1 MLNIYLLILY
11 KTMTSITFFVSNTQ
25 DQNATFNVVCVNG
38 NYIYLDDI
46 KKMLIS
52 KLNVD
57 SQIIDSFISNVK
69 ISYLNE
75 NLDDE
80 HITDIYHISET
91 NYNILTIHSDKYC
104 DYIYD
109 KVKKIKQNPTD
120 FKFKIISYKFK
131 HSTNELYYIPQN
143 EFITNTE
150 LKEFVKK
157 HLDVDNPI
165 FVYNGRMVS
174 NNEID
179 YKKNEIYIHVKD
191 KLDIIKV
198 YNYFDDTEKPDES
211 EIQNK
216 IQQYESNSNIDEL
229 LSFYKDERVS
239 YLMKIINEKPNLLQ
253 IVNQYIS
260 SSVEHIDISHID
272 IDEKLIEP
280 LIPFVQNIFDVYKY
294 KLDEIEVMKL
304 LNYFEGNINKTAKYI
319 IQHIII

>member
-1 MLNIYLLILY
+1 
-11 KTMTSITFFVSNTQ
+11 MTSITFFVSNTLN
-25 DQNATFNVVCVNG
+25 QNATFDVVCVNG

-52 KLNVD
+52 KL
-57 SQIIDSFISNVK
+57 IINDDIINDIQ

-75 NLDDE
+75 DLDDE
-80 HITDIYHISET
+80 YVTDVYHISET
-91 NYNILTIHSDKYC
+91 DYNILTIHSDNYS

-109 KVKKIKQNPTD
+109 KVKKIKQNLTG

-131 HSTNELYYIPQN
+131 NSTNELYYIPQN

-179 YKKNEIYIHVKD
+179 CEKNEIYIHVKD

-198 YNYFDDTEKPDES
+198 NNYFDDAEKPDES
-211 EIQNK
+211 EIQNT
-216 IQQYESNSNIDEL
+216 IQQYETNSNIGEL
-229 LSFYKDERVS
+229 LSYYKDERIS

-253 IVNQYIS
+253 IVNQYI
-260 SSVEHIDISHID
+260 ETPFKPIDISKID
-272 IDEKLIEP
+272 IDVSNYDEQMKQ
-280 LIPFVQNIFDVYKY
+280 LIPFVQNIYSVYKIQ
-294 KLDEIEVMKL
+294 LPEDEVVKIL
-304 LNYFEGNINKTAKYI
+304 CHFEGNVNRTAKYI
-319 IQHIII
+319 IQHIIQ